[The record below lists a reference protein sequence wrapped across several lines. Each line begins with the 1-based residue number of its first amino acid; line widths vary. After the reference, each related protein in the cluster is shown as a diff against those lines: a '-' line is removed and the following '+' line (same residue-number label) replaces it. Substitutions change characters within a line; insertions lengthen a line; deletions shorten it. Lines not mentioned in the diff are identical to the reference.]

1 MSNISKVILKIENL
15 TYFYENQFN
24 KIEIFKNLNFE
35 IKEGE
40 IIGLLGPSG
49 SGKTTLLNCI
59 GLLDSPKSGKINI
72 LNVDCSNA
80 NDFER
85 TKIRSKQIGFV
96 FQSHRLL
103 PEFSS
108 IENIVIP
115 QLLLGVEKKIAF
127 KNASELLKLLNLN
140 HRADHRPAR
149 LSGGE
154 AQRVAIARS
163 VANAPKI
170 ILADEPTGNLD
181 SASAKLVFD
190 LLYKIAKM
198 SKISCLIATHNTE
211 LAKKMDKIYSIKDKK
226 LKLTKVFN

>member
-1 MSNISKVILKIENL
+1 MNKISKVILKIENL
-15 TYFYENQFN
+15 NYFYENQFN
-24 KIEIFKNLNFE
+24 KIEIFKDLNLE
-35 IKEGE
+35 MKEGE

-59 GLLDSPKSGKINI
+59 GLLDSPKSGIIKI
-72 LNVDCSNA
+72 LNVNCNHA

-96 FQSHRLL
+96 FQNHRLF

-108 IENIVIP
+108 IENIIIP
-115 QLLLGVEKKIAF
+115 QLLLGIDKKIAY
-127 KNASELLKLLNLN
+127 KNASELLKLLNLK
-140 HRADHRPAR
+140 HRSDHRPAR

-181 SASAKLVFD
+181 IESAKLVFD
-190 LLYKIAKM
+190 LLYKIVKM
-198 SKISCLIATHNTE
+198 SKISCLIATHNVD

-226 LKLTKVFN
+226 LKLTKNFN

>member
-59 GLLDSPKSGKINI
+59 GLLDSPKSGKIKI
-72 LNVDCSNA
+72 LNVDCGNA

-96 FQSHRLL
+96 FQNFNLL
-103 PEFSS
+103 PRLNAL
-108 IENIVIP
+108 ENVVLP
-115 QLLLGVEKKIAF
+115 LLYSGKNSKERNQLL
-127 KNASELLKLLNLN
+127 
-140 HRADHRPAR
+140 
-149 LSGGE
+149 
-154 AQRVAIARS
+154 QW
-163 VANAPKI
+163 
-170 ILADEPTGNLD
+170 
-181 SASAKLVFD
+181 VFMN
-190 LLYKIAKM
+190 IN
-198 SKISCLIATHNTE
+198 S
-211 LAKKMDKIYSIKDKK
+211 
-226 LKLTKVFN
+226 

>member
-1 MSNISKVILKIENL
+1 MNKNPKIVLKIENL
-15 TYFYENQFN
+15 TYFYESGIN
-24 KIEIFKNLNFE
+24 KIEIIKNLSFE
-35 IKEGE
+35 LNEGE

-59 GLLDSPKSGKINI
+59 GLLDLPKSGSIKILGN
-72 LNVDCSNA
+72 NCNEAS
-80 NDFER
+80 DFER

-96 FQSHRLL
+96 FQSHRLF

-115 QLLLGVEKKIAF
+115 QLLLGIEKKIAF
-127 KNASELLKLLNLN
+127 KNAQALLNLLGLS
-140 HRADHRPAR
+140 HRALHRPAK

-154 AQRVAIARS
+154 AQRVAIARA

-181 SASAKLVFD
+181 LDSAKLVFD
-190 LLYKIAKM
+190 LLYKIVKM
-198 SKISCLIATHNTE
+198 SNISCLIATHNID
-211 LAKKMDKIYSIKDKK
+211 LAKKMDKVYSIENKK
-226 LKLTKVFN
+226 LKLIKNF

>member
-1 MSNISKVILKIENL
+1 M
-15 TYFYENQFN
+15 
-24 KIEIFKNLNFE
+24 
-35 IKEGE
+35 
-40 IIGLLGPSG
+40 
-49 SGKTTLLNCI
+49 
-59 GLLDSPKSGKINI
+59 
-72 LNVDCSNA
+72 
-80 NDFER
+80 
-85 TKIRSKQIGFV
+85 
-96 FQSHRLL
+96 
-103 PEFSS
+103 
-108 IENIVIP
+108 
-115 QLLLGVEKKIAF
+115 
-127 KNASELLKLLNLN
+127 
-140 HRADHRPAR
+140 
-149 LSGGE
+149 SGGE